1 MVLRTGGFAGVSDK
15 YTVTPQGAL
24 TVTTRAGTV
33 NRQLSP
39 ADLDQ
44 LRALATDPALAT
56 EAKAGRTDSTSR
68 CRDGFNYSVT
78 VGSGTV
84 SGTDCGGNLAQSKP
98 TMWKIAQLIEGAAQ
112 G

>member
-39 ADLDQ
+39 ADLDR
-44 LRALATDPALAT
+44 LRALAADPALAT
-56 EAKAGRTDSTSR
+56 EAKAGRTDITSR

-78 VGSGTV
+78 VGSSTI